1 MYGTIEITGGITVS
15 VNGYW
20 ICIKKNNEIIW
31 IREPKMDS
39 WYDKEHQEIIKGL
52 NHIEKIICEH

>member
-1 MYGTIEITGGITVS
+1 MYGTLETTGGIKIS

-20 ICIKKNNEIIW
+20 ISIKKNNETIW

-39 WYDKEHQEIIKGL
+39 WLDKEHQEIINGL
-52 NHIEKIICEH
+52 NAIEQIICKS